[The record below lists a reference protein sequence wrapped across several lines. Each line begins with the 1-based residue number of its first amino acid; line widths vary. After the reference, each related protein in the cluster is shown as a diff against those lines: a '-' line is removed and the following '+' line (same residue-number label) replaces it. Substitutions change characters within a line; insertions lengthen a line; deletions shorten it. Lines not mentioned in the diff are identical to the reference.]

1 MRRPGQGGVSGGGLF
16 GPIALTGLERIA
28 ELVDIMS
35 EAFEKMQILGGVT
48 LPSPL
53 MK

>member
-1 MRRPGQGGVSGGGLF
+1 MRRPGQGGVSGGGLC